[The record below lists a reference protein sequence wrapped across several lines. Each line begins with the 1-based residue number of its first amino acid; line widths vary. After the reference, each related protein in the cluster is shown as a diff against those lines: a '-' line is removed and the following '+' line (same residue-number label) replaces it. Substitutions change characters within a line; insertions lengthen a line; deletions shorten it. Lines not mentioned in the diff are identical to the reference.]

1 MRLKNIPFK
10 DGKLNVDIDNDNK
23 PFVVVYSEGEAKLS
37 YLPNHGETKVIT
49 HQGRVKR
56 VKFDEGGRILK
67 SAWYISGP

>member
-10 DGKLNVDIDNDNK
+10 EGKLNVDIENEDM
-23 PFVVVYSEGEAKLS
+23 PFVVVYCQGEAKLT

-56 VKFDEGGRILK
+56 VKFDEGEEF
-67 SAWYISGP
+67 

>member
-49 HQGRVKR
+49 HYRV
-56 VKFDEGGRILK
+56 ELK
-67 SAWYISGP
+67 GLNLMRGEEF